1 MVIRTTVY
9 FQTKVL
15 TNASQATTLKVTT
28 SGTVAV
34 MELTLSAVP
43 PGTKTNTIIYII
55 IHYSE

>member
-1 MVIRTTVY
+1 MCGHYKYTIY

-34 MELTLSAVP
+34 MELTLLAVP
-43 PGTKTNTIIYII
+43 PGTRTNTVTIYTL
-55 IHYSE
+55 